1 MILFAALVSAMC
13 AAACLM
19 LLRPYLWPSRTIIK
33 TSDLERI
40 REEHAAL
47 EGPRATTG
55 EAASETKVAR
65 DALARR
71 ALDLVLAQPRADAP
85 RPRDAR
91 GLSLLVLLF
100 VPFLALPVYWKVGTP
115 EALDAAFAGGAGS
128 ALASQEAAVAQMRER
143 IADLTARLAKTPED
157 GQGWAV
163 LGRSYAA
170 LGEYRQAA
178 DAFARADPLV
188 PNDAQLLADHADAL
202 AMAQERRLSGEPARL
217 LLRALKVD
225 PNNIKALLLA
235 GTAAFEIGLFK
246 QAVDTWERAER
257 LAPQDTELVAS
268 LRKSIEE
275 AKTRIGETASPAA
288 GADQA
293 KAGEP
298 AAVGMAFVS
307 GRVTLARELAAKAAP
322 DDTVYVFARAATGPR
337 MPLAA
342 FKRQVRD
349 LPFDFRL
356 DDSMAMA
363 PTMKLSSVTE
373 VILTARV
380 SKSGEPIPK
389 SGDLE
394 IVSPPVK
401 LGAVGV
407 QLSIRDVVR

>member
-1 MILFAALVSAMC
+1 MILFAALVSTMC

-33 TSDLERI
+33 ASDLERI
-40 REEHAAL
+40 RAEHAAL
-47 EGPRATTG
+47 EGPRASTE
-55 EAASETKVAR
+55 EAASEIKAAR

-71 ALDLVLAQPRADAP
+71 ALDLVLAQAQADAP

-115 EALDAAFAGGAGS
+115 EALDAAFAGGAP
-128 ALASQEAAVAQMRER
+128 ASPEAAVAQMRER
-143 IADLTARLAKTPED
+143 VAALEARLASAPED

-163 LGRSYAA
+163 LGRYHAA

-188 PNDAQLLADHADAL
+188 PNDAQLLADYADAL
-202 AMAQERRLSGEPARL
+202 AMAQERRLGGEPARL

-246 QAVDTWERAER
+246 QAVDTWERAEK
-257 LAPQDTELVAS
+257 LAPQDSELIAS

-275 AKTRIGETASPAA
+275 AKSRIGETASPDA
-288 GADQA
+288 GAGQA
-293 KAGEP
+293 KAGET

-307 GRVTLARELAAKAAP
+307 GRVSLAPDLASKAAP

-394 IVSPPVK
+394 FVSPPVK

-407 QLSIRDVVR
+407 QLSIRDVVK